1 VSARCRVVVL
11 LFRRHL
17 RDDRL
22 RGFSAAE
29 RVAAVRPGG
38 GIDGHY
44 DVRIVHGIFI
54 RCFEQNVQR
63 PDETQGKLILFTR
76 IFTAALLP

>member
-1 VSARCRVVVL
+1 MGIILLVAEVPAGCRVVVL
-11 LFRRHL
+11 LFWRHL

-29 RVAAVRPGG
+29 RVAAVRPSG

-44 DVRIVHGIFI
+44 DVWVVHGIFI
-54 RCFEQNVQR
+54 CHFEQNVQD
-63 PDETQGKLILFTR
+63 PDENR
-76 IFTAALLP
+76 PN